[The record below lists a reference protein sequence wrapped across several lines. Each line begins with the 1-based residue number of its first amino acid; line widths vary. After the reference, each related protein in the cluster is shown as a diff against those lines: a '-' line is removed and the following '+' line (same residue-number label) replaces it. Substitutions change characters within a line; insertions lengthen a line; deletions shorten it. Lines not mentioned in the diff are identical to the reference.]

1 MTEGHAAPV
10 ADAPAAAAGDST
22 GAAPVAVDTRHHA
35 DNHVAQPQPQS
46 LKEQDSTERLTP
58 RPTFMENLASSRDA
72 QFHLDRRDSS
82 ELERYF
88 HGPRNMDKH
97 SKWPIFMRMHGSVT
111 PKMILP
117 IFLVGSWA
125 TAITCICKWG
135 HNIGVNNILL
145 TVLGFV
151 VGLALSFRSSTAYE
165 RWADGRKYWAQLI
178 QTSRNLARTIWVNT
192 GEREGEDGKV
202 DLLRKVAAMNLI
214 LAFAVA
220 LKHKLRF
227 EPDVAYE
234 DIAGL
239 VGHLDT
245 FAREAHDR
253 EVLNPRPKSLW
264 KSAGEYLGVSF
275 AESNPR
281 KLIKRSKKPLGHL
294 PLEILNHLSAY
305 IDSIVANG
313 TLTSGLHQSQAIKP
327 ANKRSSRHDGYH
339 ERSPDRNRAG
349 AGHPLPAAY
358 SIAISQIAWIYV
370 LVLPFQLYKSL
381 EWVTI
386 PASMVAA
393 YIIIGLATIGS
404 EIENPFGHDVNDL
417 PLDTYCRQ
425 IAVEMDIITATP
437 APNVDDFMSRPENLV
452 LFPLSQNSYGEW
464 KARSKE
470 DIRAALRAKVTANPS
485 FNPALDGSDESTTVT
500 SIAAQTKQSV

>member
-1 MTEGHAAPV
+1 MSEGHAAPV
-10 ADAPAAAAGDST
+10 ADAPAVAAGDST
-22 GAAPVAVDTRHHA
+22 GTAPVAVPKAHHT
-35 DNHVAQPQPQS
+35 DNHHDQGQAHS
-46 LKEQDSTERLTP
+46 LKEQDSVERLTP
-58 RPTFMENLASSRDA
+58 RPTFMENLVNSRDA

-88 HGPRNMDKH
+88 HGPRDMDKH

-117 IFLVGSWA
+117 ILLVGAWA
-125 TAITCICKWG
+125 TAISCICKF
-135 HNIGVNNILL
+135 HRDISVNSILL

-192 GEREGEDGKV
+192 SERQGEDGKV
-202 DLLRKVAAMNLI
+202 DLLRKVTAMNLI
-214 LAFAVA
+214 LAYAVA

-245 FAREAHDR
+245 FARDAHDR
-253 EVLNPRPKSLW
+253 EALNPRPKTLW
-264 KSAGEYLGVSF
+264 KAAGEYLGVSF

-313 TLTSGLHQSQAIKP
+313 TLTSGLHQSQAITMLSIL
-327 ANKRSSRHDGYH
+327 NEVLTGT
-339 ERSPDRNRAG
+339 ERVLDT
-349 AGHPLPAAY
+349 PLPAAY

-370 LVLPFQLYKSL
+370 LVLPFQLWKVL
-381 EWVTI
+381 DWITI
-386 PASMVAA
+386 PAAMVAA

-404 EIENPFGHDVNDL
+404 EVENPFGHDVNDL

-425 IAVEMDIITATP
+425 IAVELDIITATP
-437 APNVDDFMSRPENLV
+437 APKVDDFMSRPENLV
-452 LFPLSQNSYGEW
+452 LYPLSQNSYDEW
-464 KARSKE
+464 KARSVE
-470 DIRAALRAKVTANPS
+470 DIRAALRAKVTAGS
-485 FNPALDGSDESTTVT
+485 GMSTALEGSDASVT
-500 SIAAQTKQSV
+500 SITARTKQSV

>member
-1 MTEGHAAPV
+1 MSEGHSAPPAHDAPV
-10 ADAPAAAAGDST
+10 TATGDST
-22 GAAPVAVDTRHHA
+22 GAAPVAVDARHHA
-35 DNHVAQPQPQS
+35 NHAQAQAQWHSP
-46 LKEQDSTERLTP
+46 KEQDSVGRLTP
-58 RPTFMENLASSRDA
+58 RPTFMENLVNSRDS

-88 HGPRNMDKH
+88 HGPREMDRH

-117 IFLVGSWA
+117 LLIVGGWA
-125 TAITCICKWG
+125 TCITCISRFV
-135 HNIGVNNILL
+135 HNLGVNNILL

-192 GEREGEDGKV
+192 GEREGENGKV
-202 DLLRKVAAMNLI
+202 DLLRKLTAMNLI

-227 EPDVAYE
+227 EPDIAY
-234 DIAGL
+234 DDLAGL

-245 FAREAHDR
+245 FARDAHDR
-253 EVLNPRPKSLW
+253 NAITPRPKSLW
-264 KSAGEYLGVSF
+264 KATGEYLGVSF

-305 IDSIVANG
+305 IDSCVSNG
-313 TLTSGLHQSQAIKP
+313 TLTSGLHQSQAITMMSTL
-327 ANKRSSRHDGYH
+327 NEVLTGT
-339 ERSPDRNRAG
+339 ERVLDT
-349 AGHPLPAAY
+349 PLPAAY

-370 LVLPFQLYKSL
+370 MVLPFQLYNL
-381 EWVTI
+381 LLWVTI

-404 EIENPFGHDVNDL
+404 EIENPFGQDVNDL
-417 PLDTYCRQ
+417 PLNTYCRQ
-425 IAVEMDIITATP
+425 IAMELDIITATP
-437 APNVDDFMSRPENLV
+437 PPNVDDFMSRPDNLV
-452 LFPLSQNSYGEW
+452 LFPLSQDSYDEW

-470 DIRAALRAKVTANPS
+470 DIRAALRQKVAAGSGLGSIVN
-485 FNPALDGSDESTTVT
+485 GSDSSTEVERITT
-500 SIAAQTKQSV
+500 KTKQSV

>member
-1 MTEGHAAPV
+1 MRQLSDHKN
-10 ADAPAAAAGDST
+10 ST
-22 GAAPVAVDTRHHA
+22 
-35 DNHVAQPQPQS
+35 
-46 LKEQDSTERLTP
+46 
-58 RPTFMENLASSRDA
+58 
-72 QFHLDRRDSS
+72 
-82 ELERYF
+82 
-88 HGPRNMDKH
+88 
-97 SKWPIFMRMHGSVT
+97 
-111 PKMILP
+111 
-117 IFLVGSWA
+117 
-125 TAITCICKWG
+125 
-135 HNIGVNNILL
+135 
-145 TVLGFV
+145 
-151 VGLALSFRSSTAYE
+151 
-165 RWADGRKYWAQLI
+165 
-178 QTSRNLARTIWVNT
+178 
-192 GEREGEDGKV
+192 
-202 DLLRKVAAMNLI
+202 AMNLI

-253 EVLNPRPKSLW
+253 DVLNPRPKSLW

-305 IDSIVANG
+305 VDSIAANG
-313 TLTSGLHQSQAIKP
+313 TLASGLHQSQASKSRT
-327 ANKRSSRHDGYH
+327 KTKSHHESSPLTSVPVAMMGTLNEVLTGT
-339 ERSPDRNRAG
+339 ERVLDT
-349 AGHPLPAAY
+349 PLPAAY

-370 LVLPFQLYKSL
+370 LVLPFQLWKSL

-386 PASMVAA
+386 PAAMVAA

-470 DIRAALRAKVTANPS
+470 DIRAALRAKVAANPS
-485 FNPALDGSDESTTVT
+485 FNPALDGSDDSTTVT
-500 SIAAQTKQSV
+500 CITAQTKQSV